1 MGNATARRVLGID
14 LGTTN
19 TLAAMNVSPADATV
33 PVHNVLV
40 QQGPLREVQ
49 VQTIALRQHTD
60 VNEVEALTQLPSVL
74 YHALPEEAFHQ
85 GNPSHPWVVGQH
97 AKRRG
102 TETPDRVVVSAKSW
116 LCHAGVDRTAAILP
130 WVSRSD
136 DEPTSV
142 ARLSP
147 VAASAAVLKHVVY
160 ALEHAGHTPSECDVV
175 VTVPASFDQVARQLT
190 VTAAAQAGL
199 TIRLLE
205 EPQAAFYDWLHRAS
219 HQDVAALLSQPHGFV
234 VLVADVGG
242 GTTDLSLLH
251 VKARSH
257 LSEAERLT
265 FEPSELVTV
274 DRIAVGRH
282 LLLGGDNIDLALAHL
297 VERKLGASTRL
308 APTEFSQLVAT
319 CQAAKERLL
328 GPNPPA
334 KVPIR
339 IARRGSSLFGNVL
352 ASDLTREEV
361 ERLVLDGFLPEHE
374 QSTPLKRGRSGLVG
388 FGLPFESDPAITHHL
403 GQFLAHHGFTSGG
416 KHVDGVLFNGGF
428 FKSQLL
434 ADRVSRLL
442 ERWLGRPVTVLPN
455 AAPDEAVA
463 RGAVYYGLA
472 LQGRGVRFTGGSAH
486 GYYVAAGTKDGAN
499 KVICVVPKGAPE
511 DEWHRVD
518 QLPLRLTVG
527 KPVRFDLYS
536 NSVDQH
542 TAGQLVA
549 LDESRFERVAT
560 VGTRLSSSAGK
571 QTDSTAG
578 LPVVLE
584 GCLTP
589 VGTLELACTAAD
601 ESRRRFELAFEVRG
615 APSDNTSR
623 ITDEGSANTSP
634 ASPNGAP
641 KPSSATNPT
650 SAPQPSHAPNASAS
664 VQPRSNRAEAEEMF
678 HRVFGKGRK
687 DVHAREVKDLWRDLE
702 QKLGPRQTW
711 DIALTRAL
719 ADVLLPLASGRRRS
733 VDHERVFFALSGYLL
748 RPGFGYLG
756 DAERIALF
764 EPLFEQGLSF
774 HTERTNWDQ
783 FYIAWRRVAAGL
795 NEAAQE
801 RIRDV
806 CDPFVAPSELK
817 LKKSK
822 AFKTPE
828 IPALWDLLSWLER
841 APAER
846 RAHLGQWLLD
856 RTWTSRDPK
865 NWEWLGRV
873 GAREPIYASAHHVV
887 RPRHA
892 EAWLE
897 HLMSEP
903 WEAMPSAPFAAV
915 QLARCTDDR
924 ARDVSPSL
932 RERVAAKLE
941 QHAAAPE
948 WVQCVLHHV
957 PTNRKNSS
965 ETFGEELPP
974 GLSLDL

>member
-1 MGNATARRVLGID
+1 MVNATARRVLGID

-19 TLAAMNVSPADATV
+19 TLAATNVSRVDAKI
-33 PVHNVLV
+33 
-40 QQGPLREVQ
+40 Q
-49 VQTIALRQHTD
+49 VQTIALSQHTD
-60 VNEVEALTQLPSVL
+60 VNEVEAHAQLPSVL
-74 YHALPEEAFHQ
+74 YHALPEEAFHD

-102 TETPDRVVVSAKSW
+102 TETPDRVIVSAKSW
-116 LCHAGVDRTAAILP
+116 LCHSGVDRTAAILP

-136 DEPTSV
+136 DDQTSV

-147 VAASAAVLKHVVY
+147 VAASTAVLKHVVY
-160 ALEHAGHTPSECDVV
+160 ALERAGHTPRECDVV

-190 VTAAAQAGL
+190 VTAATQAGL

-219 HQDVAALLSQPHGFV
+219 HQDVATMLSKPDGFV

-242 GTTDLSLLH
+242 GTTDLSLLQ
-251 VKARSH
+251 VEARSQ
-257 LSEAERLT
+257 LSETERLT
-265 FEPSELVTV
+265 VDPSELVTV

-297 VERKLGASTRL
+297 VERKLDASTRL

-328 GPNPPA
+328 GSNPPA

-361 ERLVLDGFLPEHE
+361 EHLVLDGFLPEHD
-374 QSTPLKRGRSGLVG
+374 QTTPLKRGRSGLVG

-403 GQFLAHHGFTSGG
+403 GQFLSTHGFTSGG

-428 FKSQLL
+428 FKSNIV
-434 ADRVSRLL
+434 ANRVSRLL

-463 RGAVYYGLA
+463 RGAVFYGLA

-486 GYYVAAGTKDGAN
+486 GYYVAAGTKDGTN
-499 KVICVVPKGAPE
+499 KVICVVPKGAPDE
-511 DEWHRVD
+511 EWHRVD

-527 KPVRFDLYS
+527 KAVRFDLYS
-536 NSVDQH
+536 NSVGQH
-542 TAGQLVA
+542 AAGQLVD
-549 LDESRFERVAT
+549 LDELRFERVAT
-560 VGTRLSSSAGK
+560 VGTRLSPGAGPEADPA
-571 QTDSTAG
+571 TG

-589 VGTLELACTAAD
+589 VGTLELACDAAD
-601 ESRRRFELAFEVRG
+601 DSRRRFELAFEVRSVNRDSVSHTSTDAPG
-615 APSDNTSR
+615 AEAPR
-623 ITDEGSANTSP
+623 
-634 ASPNGAP
+634 AP
-641 KPSSATNPT
+641 KPGNAPSSTSSA
-650 SAPQPSHAPNASAS
+650 H
-664 VQPRSNRAEAEEMF
+664 PRSHKSEAEEMF

-719 ADVLLPLASGRRRS
+719 ADVLVPIASGRRRS
-733 VDHERVFFALSGYLL
+733 VTHERVFFALAGYLL

-756 DAERIALF
+756 DAERIAQF
-764 EPLFEQGLSF
+764 EPLFDAGLSF
-774 HTERTNWDQ
+774 HTERPNWDQ

-795 NEAAQE
+795 SEAAQA

-806 CDPFVAPSELK
+806 CDPFVAPSHLK

-822 AFKTPE
+822 SFKTPE
-828 IPALWDLLSWLER
+828 IPALWELLSWLER
-841 APAER
+841 ASPER
-846 RAHLGQWLLD
+846 RAQLGQWLLD

-903 WEAMPSAPFAAV
+903 WETMPSAAFAAV

-941 QHAAAPE
+941 QHAAASE
-948 WVQCVLHHV
+948 WVRCVLHHV
-957 PTNRKNSS
+957 PTDRSHAN

-974 GLSLDL
+974 GLRLDL